1 MRRTQLALRARN
13 RWKGFFALIVAT
25 VVGAASPSAIGAAA
39 AAGERKMP
47 GEGKYVRLLR
57 PGVLGIWLGGRK
69 VAEYRFGKELPKPYL
84 YPVLGPDGKPMTEDA
99 PGDHVHHHSL
109 FFSHDEVNGYHFW
122 LEGSRG
128 SPIRHERFLK
138 IYDEKERPGFTSVN
152 AWMGG
157 DKPLLRDTRTFRFIP
172 LEKGEYLIDISFK
185 VEAVDKDVT
194 FGSTK
199 EAGLPGLRVA
209 PELRVSRDGHGRMVN
224 SEGKVN
230 EKECWGKK
238 AKWVDYTGP
247 RPDGTW
253 VGLAF
258 MAHPSNRPYPPAW
271 HARDYGLL
279 AVNYV
284 KWHEPVTLKPG
295 QAPWT
300 LRSRFYVHWGKTEEA
315 NVAVQFGRYS
325 EESE

>member
-1 MRRTQLALRARN
+1 MVITQLRFAKRKTWTVGSVLLVTGFLCGCVALAMN
-13 RWKGFFALIVAT
+13 
-25 VVGAASPSAIGAAA
+25 ASK
-39 AAGERKMP
+39 AAGEEAIP
-47 GEGKYVRLLR
+47 GEGEYVRLVR
-57 PGVLGIWLGGRK
+57 PGVLGIWLGDRK
-69 VAEYRFGKELPKPYL
+69 VAEYRFGEDLPKPYL

-109 FFSHDEVNGYHFW
+109 YFSHDEVGEYHFW
-122 LEGSRG
+122 REGKGG

-138 IYDEKERPGFTSVN
+138 LHDEKDSPGFTSAN

-157 DKPLLRDTRTFRFIP
+157 DKPLLRDTRTIRFIP
-172 LEKGEYLIDISFK
+172 LEKGEYLIDICFRI
-185 VEAVDKDVT
+185 EAVDKSVT
-194 FGSTK
+194 IGSTK

-209 PELRVSRDGHGRMVN
+209 PELRVNAGGRMVN

-230 EKECWGKK
+230 EEECWGKR

-258 MAHPSNRPYPPAW
+258 MSHPSNRPYPPAW

-279 AVNYV
+279 AANYTRWD
-284 KWHEPVTLKPG
+284 KPVTLKPG
-295 QAPWT
+295 QASWT
-300 LRSRFYVHWGKTEEA
+300 LRSRFYIHWDKTEKA
-315 NVAVQFGRYS
+315 SVAEQFERYS
-325 EESE
+325 REFK